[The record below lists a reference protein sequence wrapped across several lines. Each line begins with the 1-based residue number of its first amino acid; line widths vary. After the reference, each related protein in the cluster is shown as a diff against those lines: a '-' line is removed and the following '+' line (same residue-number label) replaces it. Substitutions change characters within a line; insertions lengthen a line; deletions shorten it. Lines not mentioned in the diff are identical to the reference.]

1 MAGEIEHIVSLLNS
15 TFEKNP
21 WYGPSVKEVLSDIQ
35 PEWASKRLGHT
46 HSIIE
51 LVAHMTSWRLFV
63 IKRLEGD
70 NQFTIT
76 DELNFPAAMNWP
88 KVVMELYKSQEQL
101 LRLLTSFPA
110 SRLFEVVPQ
119 GSGEYTF
126 YTLLHGIIHHDVYH
140 TGQISLIKKS

>member
-1 MAGEIEHIVSLLNS
+1 MDREIENIVSLLNS

-51 LVAHMTSWRLFV
+51 LVAHMTSWRMFV

-70 NQFTIT
+70 DQFTIN
-76 DELNFPAAMNWP
+76 DELNFPAATNWP
-88 KVVMELYKSQEQL
+88 KVVMELYESQEKL
-101 LRLLTSFPA
+101 LRLLTSFPPA
-110 SRLFEVVPQ
+110 KLFEIVAQ
-119 GSGEYTF
+119 GSSEYTF
-126 YTLLHGIIHHDVYH
+126 YALLHGIIHHDVYH
-140 TGQISLIKKS
+140 IGQISLIKKS